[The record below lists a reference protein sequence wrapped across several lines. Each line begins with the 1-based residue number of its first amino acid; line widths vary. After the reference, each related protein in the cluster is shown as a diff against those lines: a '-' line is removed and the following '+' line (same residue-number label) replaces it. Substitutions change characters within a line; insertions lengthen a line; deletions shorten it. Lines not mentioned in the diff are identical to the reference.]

1 MGGGRKQ
8 SSSHGSKGVIN
19 SRGNHESEDDY
30 RSEDESRRDRH
41 EERRRH
47 HNNPGSEE
55 DEDLSENAE
64 EDKKAQLLMSKEEA
78 ENALFK
84 RLFQN
89 KIKQMTCMRQFK
101 YYVLVISI
109 SMLMSGYFTLS
120 YFMVTNIFKES
131 QDSLTTFDTVANRS
145 PYLSSLIAYFL

>member
-1 MGGGRKQ
+1 
-8 SSSHGSKGVIN
+8 
-19 SRGNHESEDDY
+19 
-30 RSEDESRRDRH
+30 
-41 EERRRH
+41 
-47 HNNPGSEE
+47 
-55 DEDLSENAE
+55 
-64 EDKKAQLLMSKEEA
+64 MSKEEA

-131 QDSLTTFDTVANRS
+131 QESLTTFNTVANRS
-145 PYLSSLIAYFL
+145 PYLSSLIVYFLQTLDREREIYTRSLDNDKSWVNSLDYFQDLTLQNENDYNDLRKTMPPVLEGSRGLIEGLESQEMCTWLID